1 MGRESGADRFGALMA
16 AGGSGVDLADAAL
29 AISATLQPD
38 LDPATWLA
46 ELDALAARCE
56 DHTVDGVV
64 RFLFDIEHFVG
75 NRTAYHDWRN
85 SCLDRVI
92 ATRTGIPITLSVLT
106 IEVARRVGVGLV
118 GVGMPAHF
126 LVRSAVDADLFV
138 DPFDQGRR
146 LDRRSARALFD
157 GLTRGQVPWREEYLA
172 PTPNRDVVIRML
184 NNLKGVFAARADLVR
199 LGLTMD
205 LRARLPELAEAEA
218 AEIAVAAAVFN

>member
-46 ELDALAARCE
+46 ELAAGAARCA
-56 DHTVDGVV
+56 DHTVVGVA
-64 RFLFDIEHFVG
+64 RFLFDVEHFVG

-126 LVRSAVDADLFV
+126 LVRSAVDGDLFV

-146 LDRRSARALFD
+146 LDRRGAQVLFD